1 MKNRGNSAEMGKP
14 KKWQDVPMGGIAFGS
29 SAEAVET
36 GQWRSMRPVW
46 DGEKCIS
53 CLLCWNQCPD
63 RSILTDEGGK
73 VAGIDIFYC
82 KGCGICAHLCPKK
95 AIEMRPESEFTGP
108 GAGAK
113 GE

>member
-1 MKNRGNSAEMGKP
+1 MNRSMNSAEMGKP
-14 KKWQDVPMGGIAFGS
+14 KKWQDVPMGGIAFGAS
-29 SAEAVET
+29 SEAVET

-63 RSILTDEGGK
+63 RSILTDPSGK
-73 VAGIDIFYC
+73 VTGIDTFYC